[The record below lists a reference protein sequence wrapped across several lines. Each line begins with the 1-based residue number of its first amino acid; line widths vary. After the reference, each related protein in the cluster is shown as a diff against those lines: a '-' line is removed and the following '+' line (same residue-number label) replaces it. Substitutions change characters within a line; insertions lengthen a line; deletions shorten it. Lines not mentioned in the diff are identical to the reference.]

1 MTRKTSTDKQFV
13 QNPGFEAP
21 SDSADLAQCPEM
33 SANVRDSEISGLSGL
48 TLRQQA
54 VLPVMVNSPS
64 LAEGAR
70 LSGVSERT
78 LRRWLDDDA
87 FRDELAR
94 RRQESA
100 DLACQALQGVLLRS
114 VSVLAE
120 SLEDPDKSVR
130 LRAARYA
137 MSFAATIRRLE
148 RPVEEVDKLR
158 QQIDDLE
165 HVVSARSKHRSH
177 K

>member
-1 MTRKTSTDKQFV
+1 MMTRKTSIDNQIL
-13 QNPGFEAP
+13 PDRDLEAP
-21 SDSADLAQCPEM
+21 SDSADQPQCPEM
-33 SANVRDSEISGLSGL
+33 SANVRDSEISGL

-78 LRRWLDDDA
+78 LRRWLEDDA

-120 SLEDPDKSVR
+120 SLEDPDKSIR

-137 MSFAATIRRLE
+137 MSFAATIRQLLLNH
-148 RPVEEVDKLR
+148 PSLP
-158 QQIDDLE
+158 
-165 HVVSARSKHRSH
+165 
-177 K
+177 

>member
-1 MTRKTSTDKQFV
+1 MTKKTSVNKQLV
-13 QNPGFEAP
+13 PSRDVDAP
-21 SDSADLAQCPEM
+21 SDSVDQPQCPEM
-33 SANVRDSEISGLSGL
+33 SANVRDSEISGLSDL

>member
-1 MTRKTSTDKQFV
+1 
-13 QNPGFEAP
+13 
-21 SDSADLAQCPEM
+21 M
-33 SANVRDSEISGLSGL
+33 SVNVRDSEISGL

-120 SLEDPDKSVR
+120 SLEDPDKTVR
-130 LRAARYA
+130 LPRRPLRHVFCRHHSAARKA
-137 MSFAATIRRLE
+137 CGRGGQAQEADR
-148 RPVEEVDKLR
+148 
-158 QQIDDLE
+158 
-165 HVVSARSKHRSH
+165 
-177 K
+177 

>member
-1 MTRKTSTDKQFV
+1 MTRKTSTNKQFV
-13 QNPGFEAP
+13 QNQGFEAP
-21 SDSADLAQCPEM
+21 SDSVDQPQRPEM
-33 SANVRDSEISGLSGL
+33 SANVRDSEISGL

-120 SLEDPDKSVR
+120 SLEDPDKSIR

-137 MSFAATIRRLE
+137 MSFAAAIRRLE
-148 RPVEEVDKLR
+148 RPAEEVESLR
-158 QQIDDLE
+158 QQIADLE
-165 HVVSARSKHRSH
+165 HVVSVWSERRPRK
-177 K
+177 

>member
-1 MTRKTSTDKQFV
+1 MMTRKTSTDKQFA

-21 SDSADLAQCPEM
+21 SDSADHPQCPEM
-33 SANVRDSEISGLSGL
+33 SANVRDSEISGL

-54 VLPVMVNSPS
+54 VLPVVVNSPS

-78 LRRWLDDDA
+78 LRRWLEDDA

-120 SLEDPDKSVR
+120 SLEDPDKSIR

-137 MSFAATIRRLE
+137 MSFAATIRRTE
-148 RPVEEVDKLR
+148 RPAEEVDQLR
-158 QQIDDLE
+158 RDVHELE
-165 HVVSARSKHRSH
+165 AAVPVRSKRRSR

>member
-1 MTRKTSTDKQFV
+1 MMTGKPARNKLSDS
-13 QNPGFEAP
+13 NRGLEAP
-21 SDSADLAQCPEM
+21 SNSGALHERPEM
-33 SANVRDSEISGLSGL
+33 SENVRDSEIPGLS
-48 TLRQQA
+48 LRQQA

-78 LRRWLDDDA
+78 LRRWLEEDD
-87 FRDELAR
+87 FRGELAR

-120 SLEDPDKSVR
+120 SLEDSDKAIR

-137 MSFAATIRRLE
+137 MSFAARIRQAE
-148 RPVEEVDKLR
+148 RPSEDVENLR
-158 QQIDDLE
+158 KEIDELE
-165 HVVSARSKHRSH
+165 QVVSIWSKRRSGK
-177 K
+177 

>member
-1 MTRKTSTDKQFV
+1 MTKKTSTNKQFV

-21 SDSADLAQCPEM
+21 SDSADQPHCPEM
-33 SANVRDSEISGLSGL
+33 SENVRDSEIPGL

-78 LRRWLDDDA
+78 LRRWLEDDA

-114 VSVLAE
+114 VAVLAE
-120 SLEDPDKSVR
+120 SLEDPDKAVR

-137 MSFAATIRRLE
+137 MSYAATIRRLE

-158 QQIDDLE
+158 QQVDDLE
-165 HVVSARSKHRSH
+165 DAVSRRSKRRSR

>member
-1 MTRKTSTDKQFV
+1 MMTGKPARNKLSES
-13 QNPGFEAP
+13 NRALEAP
-21 SDSADLAQCPEM
+21 SNSGALPECPQM
-33 SANVRDSEISGLSGL
+33 SANARDSEIPGL
-48 TLRQQA
+48 TFRQQA

-64 LAEGAR
+64 LVEGAR

-78 LRRWLDDDA
+78 LRRWLEDDA
-87 FRDELAR
+87 FRAELAR

-120 SLEDPDKSVR
+120 SLEDSDKAIR

-137 MSFAATIRRLE
+137 MSFASRIRQIE
-148 RPVEEVDKLR
+148 RPSEDVDKLSKE
-158 QQIDDLE
+158 IDELE
-165 HVVSARSKHRSH
+165 QVVSIWSKRRSG
-177 K
+177 

>member
-1 MTRKTSTDKQFV
+1 MTRKTSTNKQFV
-13 QNPGFEAP
+13 QNPGFDAP
-21 SDSADLAQCPEM
+21 SDSVDQPQSPEM
-33 SANVRDSEISGLSGL
+33 SANVRDSEISGL

-54 VLPVMVNSPS
+54 VLPVMVSSPS

-120 SLEDPDKSVR
+120 SLEDPDKTIR

-148 RPVEEVDKLR
+148 RPTEEVESLR
-158 QQIDDLE
+158 QQIADLE
-165 HVVSARSKHRSH
+165 HVVSVWSERRPRK
-177 K
+177 

>member
-1 MTRKTSTDKQFV
+1 MTRKTSVNKQFV
-13 QNPGFEAP
+13 QNPGFDAP
-21 SDSADLAQCPEM
+21 SDSVDQPQSPEM
-33 SANVRDSEISGLSGL
+33 SANVRNSEISGL

-78 LRRWLDDDA
+78 LRRWLEDDA

-120 SLEDPDKSVR
+120 SLEDPDKSIR

-165 HVVSARSKHRSH
+165 HVVSARSKHRSR

>member
-1 MTRKTSTDKQFV
+1 
-13 QNPGFEAP
+13 
-21 SDSADLAQCPEM
+21 
-33 SANVRDSEISGLSGL
+33 
-48 TLRQQA
+48 
-54 VLPVMVNSPS
+54 MVNSPS

-100 DLACQALQGVLLRS
+100 DLACEALQGVLLRS

-120 SLEDPDKSVR
+120 SLEDPDKSIR

-158 QQIDDLE
+158 KQIDDLE